1 MSWLN
6 VPQLSA
12 TSYDITGYMN
22 TNILFHI
29 SKYKDIY
36 MFIYFFPGMF
46 DLSTKIPRA
55 IARAQYML
63 AKIFLKGYE
72 EL

>member
-1 MSWLN
+1 
-6 VPQLSA
+6 
-12 TSYDITGYMN
+12 MN

>member
-1 MSWLN
+1 
-6 VPQLSA
+6 
-12 TSYDITGYMN
+12 
-22 TNILFHI
+22 
-29 SKYKDIY
+29 
-36 MFIYFFPGMF
+36 MF

-55 IARAQYML
+55 IARAQYIL